1 MKRKRDARTALVF
14 ICLLWAPAAILVLV
28 KVLG

>member
-14 ICLLWAPAAILVLV
+14 ICLLWAPAVITVLA
-28 KVLG
+28 KLW